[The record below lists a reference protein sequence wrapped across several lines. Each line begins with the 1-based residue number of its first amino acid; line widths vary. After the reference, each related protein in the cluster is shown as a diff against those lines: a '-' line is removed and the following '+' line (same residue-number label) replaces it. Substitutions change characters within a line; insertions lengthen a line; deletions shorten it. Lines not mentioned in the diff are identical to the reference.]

1 WVVGIEASW
10 SGTNLKETSTSIAV
24 ADRFRQSKI
33 TDLLLV
39 TGRFGY
45 AANNWLGYIKGGY
58 ANSNVDFHTSV
69 ASTGLT
75 STTSSGR
82 DGGWTVGGGIE
93 YAFNPYVSAGVEYNF
108 ARINVG
114 DRNQA
119 VTPGFVAPET
129 VTNAHA
135 DIQTVWAR
143 LNFRL
148 SPLVGKY

>member
-1 WVVGIEASW
+1 M
-10 SGTNLKETSTSIAV
+10 
-24 ADRFRQSKI
+24 
-33 TDLLLV
+33 V
-39 TGRFGY
+39 TPPI
-45 AANNWLGYIKGGY
+45 NWLGYVKGGY

-93 YAFNPYVSAGVEYNF
+93 YAFNPYVSAGIEYNF